1 MTEADILHTL
11 KEIFCD
17 IFDLPSIVL
26 TPEMTAADVPGWDS
40 VNHITLV
47 VETERVFGIKFRT
60 TEIEDLK
67 NVGDLVRLI
76 EARAINK

>member
-1 MTEADILHTL
+1 MTEADILHRLT
-11 KEIFCD
+11 EIFCD

-26 TPEMTAADVPGWDS
+26 TPEMTAEDVPDWDS

-67 NVGDLVRLI
+67 NVGDLIQLI
-76 EARAINK
+76 KAKSDK

>member
-1 MTEADILHTL
+1 MTEAEIYQTL
-11 KEIFCD
+11 IGIFCEV
-17 IFDLPSIVL
+17 FDLASIVL
-26 TPEMTAADVPGWDS
+26 TPEMTAQDVPEWDS

-47 VETERVFGIKFRT
+47 VETERVFGVKFRT

-76 EARAINK
+76 KARSGK

>member
-1 MTEADILHTL
+1 MTEAEILHTL
-11 KEIFCD
+11 TGIFCD

-26 TPEMTAADVPGWDS
+26 TPEMTAEDVPDWDS

-67 NVGDLVRLI
+67 NVGDLVQLI
-76 EARAINK
+76 KAKSNK

>member
-1 MTEADILHTL
+1 MTEADIFHTL
-11 KEIFCD
+11 TGIFCD
-17 IFDLPSIVL
+17 IFDLQSIVL
-26 TPEMTAADVPGWDS
+26 TANTTAEDVPGWDS

-47 VETERVFGIKFRT
+47 VETERAFGIKFQT

-76 EARAINK
+76 KAKSNK

>member
-1 MTEADILHTL
+1 MTEAEIYRTL
-11 KEIFCD
+11 TGIFCD
-17 IFDLPSIVL
+17 VFDLTSIVL
-26 TPEMTAADVPGWDS
+26 TPEMTAQDVPEWDS

-76 EARAINK
+76 KARSSK

>member
-1 MTEADILHTL
+1 MTEADILHAL
-11 KEIFCD
+11 AAIFCD

-26 TPEMTAADVPGWDS
+26 TPEMTAADVPGWDF

-67 NVGDLVRLI
+67 NVGDLFRLI
-76 EARAINK
+76 KAKSNK

>member
-1 MTEADILHTL
+1 MMEAEILHTL
-11 KEIFCD
+11 TEIFCD
-17 IFDLPSIVL
+17 IFDLPSVVL

-67 NVGDLVRLI
+67 NVDDLVRLI
-76 EARAINK
+76 KAKSNK

>member
-1 MTEADILHTL
+1 
-11 KEIFCD
+11 
-17 IFDLPSIVL
+17 
-26 TPEMTAADVPGWDS
+26 MTAADVPGWDS

-67 NVGDLVRLI
+67 NVGDLFRLI
-76 EARAINK
+76 KAKSNK